1 MNTRKHRPILLGQSD
16 TVYEQQVQQE
26 IETYLNAL
34 NSYPGRFEQEPADQD
49 EDDGE
54 RGEADLP
61 EEREEALGGVSHRAD
76 LQ

>member
-34 NSYPGRFEQEPADQD
+34 NSYPGRFEQEPCLSFEQYLFSMAMANQAMETD
-49 EDDGE
+49 
-54 RGEADLP
+54 RGH
-61 EEREEALGGVSHRAD
+61 EEEVA
-76 LQ
+76 